1 MKISRTTLHRIIKE
15 EVTSL
20 VEAPV
25 SRTVNMA
32 QQARRK
38 KRDQARQTEK
48 DFFGTDVGLT
58 GPDTKTIEPR
68 SAPKK
73 PKDPGA
79 QDPWGLQQIK
89 ARRAA
94 AAAAR
99 GSTVAMDAP
108 DEEEDPDKTVPPT
121 TGPSDR
127 DARDEKEREV
137 AGAKQASQRHLSDP
151 KRISITNLDSDVRDK
166 ILTAYEHEASILID
180 DTPLGAGRYGI
191 VYPGENSE
199 YGPVAVKLTLEGQEV
214 NAYKNIKTLKDG
226 LASRDPQAA
235 SVLPTILDIRTL
247 ASPPVVI
254 RPGTKGRGANY
265 IEQEG
270 GQTYK
275 VFVIQMELLKK
286 VPTDI
291 QSDVFGAR
299 STVGLGAGDVD
310 PIEKR
315 LSGDAAERAAADP
328 EYVIKNADVPDR
340 VRAIKEYL
348 TIQNIYVALEKIF
361 GKERWETLL
370 AAIQDDPG
378 PVNEGPRGAL
388 PIQDKR
394 AFPPFREIEKLLP
407 ALQKQYLA
415 SKAGSDGHRTSL
427 QKIHGE
433 LANKVS
439 HIFRKYVKD
448 DTLAGQVEAA
458 SGLMLPQQMAANVQ
472 LPQYDPETIE
482 ADAALSSEMMPPGEL
497 QTKVGKNLY
506 NRLKKLEKY
515 NARYGDVHQ
524 DNLMMRADGE
534 LVVADVG
541 LFLFARGG
549 EDYGYAGHIAERLM
563 KLAGLI

>member
-1 MKISRTTLHRIIKE
+1 MTIYRTKLHQIIRE
-15 EVTSL
+15 EVASL

-25 SRTVNMA
+25 SRTVDMSGRPRPKTKEP
-32 QQARRK
+32 QQ
-38 KRDQARQTEK
+38 
-48 DFFGTDVGLT
+48 
-58 GPDTKTIEPR
+58 
-68 SAPKK
+68 K
-73 PKDPGA
+73 PKPA
-79 QDPWGLQQIK
+79 QPWEEHPVD
-89 ARRAA
+89 
-94 AAAAR
+94 AAAR
-99 GSTVAMDAP
+99 RHRKDLARAHAERGGTVAMDAP

-121 TGPSDR
+121 TGPTDR

-137 AGAKQASQRHLSDP
+137 AGAKQASPRHLSDP
-151 KRISITNLDSDVRDK
+151 KRVAITNFDSAVRDK
-166 ILTAYEHEASILID
+166 LLNDYEQQASIQID
-180 DTPLGAGRYGI
+180 DTPLGSGRYGI

-214 NAYKNIKTLKDG
+214 NAYKNLKALKDG
-226 LASRDPQAA
+226 LESRDPEAG
-235 SVLPTILDIRTL
+235 SVLPTIIDIRTI
-247 ASPPVVI
+247 ASPPVAV

-275 VFVIQMELLKK
+275 VFVIQMERLAQ

-299 STVGLGAGDVD
+299 STVGPGAGDAD

-315 LSGDAAERAAADP
+315 LSADAEERVAADP
-328 EYVIKNADVPDR
+328 KYVIKNADIPDR

-348 TIQNIYVALEKIF
+348 TIQNIYVALEKVF
-361 GKERWETLL
+361 GKERWEALV
-370 AAIQDDPG
+370 AAIEDDPG

-407 ALQKQYLA
+407 ALQQQYLA

-427 QKIHGE
+427 HRIHLE

-448 DTLAGQVEAA
+448 DALAGQVEAA

-482 ADAALSSEMMPPGEL
+482 ADPGLSSEMMPPGEL

-541 LFLFARGG
+541 LFLFAKGG